1 MDLFVPCDVKSCTE
15 RVVQNPKR
23 TLQLC
28 SKHVTDR
35 DAMLLQASKSTPVE
49 LATGKVNLK
58 DFLEDMERQDRD
70 AFLQQLN
77 EFCEQSLGLKSYQAS
92 HHNVNV

>member
-1 MDLFVPCDVKSCTE
+1 
-15 RVVQNPKR
+15 
-23 TLQLC
+23 
-28 SKHVTDR
+28 
-35 DAMLLQASKSTPVE
+35 MLLQASKSTPVE